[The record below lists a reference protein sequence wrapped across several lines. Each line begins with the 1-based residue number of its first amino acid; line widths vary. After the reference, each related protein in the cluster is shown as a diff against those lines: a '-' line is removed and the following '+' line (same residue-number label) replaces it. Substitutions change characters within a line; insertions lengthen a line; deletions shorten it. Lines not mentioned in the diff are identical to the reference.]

1 MGYVGVSSGLH
12 LGIFYDFVGF
22 CLVNLAF
29 KVSFRVAFG
38 FHLKFVLA
46 QGFFKVSFVSSR
58 VFLSFHLHFRWC
70 FLRFHVGVDLGSLWD
85 FICGSV

>member
-46 QGFFKVSFVSSR
+46 QGFLK
-58 VFLSFHLHFRWC
+58 FHL
-70 FLRFHVGVDLGSLWD
+70 FLPGFFGV
-85 FICGSV
+85 FICISGGVF

>member
-1 MGYVGVSSGLH
+1 MGYAGVSSGLH

-22 CLVNLAF
+22 CLVYLAF

-46 QGFFKVSFVSSR
+46 QGF
-58 VFLSFHLHFRWC
+58 
-70 FLRFHVGVDLGSLWD
+70 
-85 FICGSV
+85 